1 MSTKHRAPH
10 QHGHANNTTMS
21 EEPVVKTA
29 PAKQKFSEE
38 DRSRLI
44 QVRAYGLWEEAGKL
58 DGHENRE
65 RFWFDAERE
74 ISRKIATATRP

>member
-1 MSTKHRAPH
+1 
-10 QHGHANNTTMS
+10 MS

-58 DGHENRE
+58 DGH
-65 RFWFDAERE
+65 
-74 ISRKIATATRP
+74 